1 MSASLLR
8 QSERRHETSRR
19 PVKAKPRCDGEMECK
34 VHIRQLKLDAVI
46 IAPLFGASSPSL
58 VMYGTILTPPLWGR
72 SGGGGLSWFVV
83 DYSVVALQSRGALGK
98 STAERVFEIPSS
110 IQGLGQGGS

>member
-1 MSASLLR
+1 
-8 QSERRHETSRR
+8 
-19 PVKAKPRCDGEMECK
+19 MECK